1 MPRGPGPLGN
11 QVERLIQGLLDPG
24 KGLVN
29 PRRYKKP
36 GRKSGYKNPI
46 MQEARRLY
54 DAAGGKAS
62 GRPWT
67 SFVKLAATRVPK
79 VAKRLKPRRYPRTQ
93 STFELFQPRVG
104 FIGENPPVS
113 AMEQELADLEEAIG
127 APAPEPI
134 AHNFP
139 AVWPAGPAPTATWN
153 LGEGRPRRKAA
164 RIGAKY
170 NSKNAARKR
179 IERLANVVEKRR
191 NPLNNPIII

>member
-54 DAAGGKAS
+54 DAAGRKAS

-79 VAKRLKPRRYPRTQ
+79 TAKRLKARKYPRTQ
-93 STFELFQPRVG
+93 MQFYQPRFG
-104 FIGENPPVS
+104 FIGEQPPPVPPREEEEYAGPVREQQIRDLIALEA
-113 AMEQELADLEEAIG
+113 AMETENRGKRPRPGGRPGGNKHRRSESNPAFVPNMYRPQHV
-127 APAPEPI
+127 APAPS
-134 AHNFP
+134 
-139 AVWPAGPAPTATWN
+139 
-153 LGEGRPRRKAA
+153 GEAFVF
-164 RIGAKY
+164 
-170 NSKNAARKR
+170 NA
-179 IERLANVVEKRR
+179 NGV
-191 NPLNNPIII
+191 